1 MSTNMIDRMAGLGG
15 MSNLRILSMGR
26 NNIKKIEK
34 LDEVCGTL
42 EQLWMS
48 YNQISSLEGLSELN
62 NLTTLFLSNNSI
74 KSFSELDK
82 IACLPNLK
90 DVIFVGNPM
99 YDDISRK
106 EGRILIL
113 KHLPQVT
120 KIDGDLVKP
129 SERDEAASLPVE

>member
-1 MSTNMIDRMAGLGG
+1 
-15 MSNLRILSMGR
+15 MGR

-74 KSFSELDK
+74 KSFSKVEK
-82 IACLPNLK
+82 
-90 DVIFVGNPM
+90 V
-99 YDDISRK
+99 DIHWTK
-106 EGRILIL
+106 RIS
-113 KHLPQVT
+113 
-120 KIDGDLVKP
+120 KP
-129 SERDEAASLPVE
+129 KWVDCWSAMTTLT